1 MQRKVPITFIT
12 GNKKKLEEFMSI
24 MTGELAQ
31 GYSIGYMGLDLTE
44 IQGDPVSIAK
54 NKVMLAATKV
64 NTPVLTEDVSL
75 CFNAMNGLPGPY
87 M

>member
-1 MQRKVPITFIT
+1 MAPLCHKMLNLLQKKPKQKSVFARCWNTTREIS
-12 GNKKKLEEFMSI
+12 NK
-24 MTGELAQ
+24 
-31 GYSIGYMGLDLTE
+31 GLDLDE
-44 IQGDPVSIAK
+44 IQGDPVTIAK
-54 NKVMLAATKV
+54 TKVKLAATKV

>member
-1 MQRKVPITFIT
+1 
-12 GNKKKLEEFMSI
+12 
-24 MTGELAQ
+24 
-31 GYSIGYMGLDLTE
+31 MGLDLEE
-44 IQGDPVSIAK
+44 IQGDPISIAK